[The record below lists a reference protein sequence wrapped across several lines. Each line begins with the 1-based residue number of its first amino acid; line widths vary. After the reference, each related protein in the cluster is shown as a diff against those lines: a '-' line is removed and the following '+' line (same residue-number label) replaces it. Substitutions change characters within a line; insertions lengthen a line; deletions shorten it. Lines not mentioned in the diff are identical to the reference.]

1 MIAAKNLRKK
11 ITYWISFII
20 FILVLFW
27 SARGVNI
34 DLARFFSGVPAIG
47 NIIGLMFPPDWSYLD
62 SVLLRMLQSIHIALI
77 GTTIG
82 SILAIPIGFMAA
94 RNVTIYKIVSWIGKQ
109 LLNAIRTFPELILA
123 VFFVAALG
131 PGQLAGIMAVG
142 IHSIGMLGKLFADI
156 IESIDD
162 GPSEAL
168 RASGATKLEI
178 LWYAVFPQVLPDFI
192 ATSLYRFE
200 INLRAATVLGM
211 VGAGGIGVILDQAL
225 KYRRWSVV
233 GMALLTVVIVVTIID
248 YSSAFIRKK
257 IIHGE

>member
-1 MIAAKNLRKK
+1 MRAAQSLRKR
-11 ITYWISFII
+11 IRYWMI
-20 FILVLFW
+20 FIMAIVVLVW
-27 SARGVNI
+27 SARGVNV
-34 DLARFFSGVPAIG
+34 DLPRFISGFPSIG
-47 NIIGLMFPPDWSYLD
+47 NIISLMFPPDWSYLD
-62 SVLLRMLQSIHIALI
+62 TVLMRMLQSIHIALV
-77 GTTIG
+77 GTFIG
-82 SILAIPIGFMAA
+82 SILAVPIGFMAA
-94 RNVTIYKIVSWIGKQ
+94 RNVTVYKVVSWIGKQ

-131 PGQLAGIMAVG
+131 PGQLAGLMAVG

-156 IESIDD
+156 IEGIDE

-168 RASGATKLEI
+168 RASGANKIEI
-178 LWYAVFPQVLPDFI
+178 LWHAVFPQVLPEFI

-233 GMALLTVVIVVTIID
+233 GMALLTVVIVVTTID
-248 YSSAFIRKK
+248 YSSAFVRKK
-257 IIHGE
+257 IIQGE